1 MVPSMM
7 GHRQI
12 ADLATKVRFLSDPAA
27 YGSGTTHVDVR
38 ETHMSWVF
46 LTDDLVYKLK
56 KPVRHA
62 FLDFSTIR
70 KRHFYCG
77 EELRL
82 NARLAAETY
91 RRVLPLRRDASGRFS
106 LDGSGRVVDW
116 LVEMKRL
123 PQGDMLDERIACGR
137 LDTAEIDDVAKTLAE
152 FYAQRR
158 AEIDDGGAYLHHL
171 TGEQRINR
179 AILLRPEFAL
189 ADIVSGALDMVDG
202 LLQRL
207 RPRIEARILRGAI
220 VEGHGDLRPEHV
232 CLCQPLQIIDCLEFN
247 RSMRIIDPYDEI
259 NYLGLECEMLGA
271 PWIRPLLVK
280 ALQSRLPDS
289 PDAELLALYGGFR
302 ALLKARLGV
311 AHLLETPIR
320 HPEKWRPQ
328 AIRYIRQAERE
339 IFSRRS
345 RSGRKSTP
353 VRGDA

>member
-1 MVPSMM
+1 MM

-12 ADLATKVRFLSDPAA
+12 ADLAAKVRFLSDPAA
-27 YGSGTTHVDVR
+27 YGSGTTHVDAR

-46 LTDDLVYKLK
+46 LTDELVYKLK

-62 FLDFSTIR
+62 FLNFSTIAR
-70 KRHFYCG
+70 RHFYCG

-91 RRVLPLRRDASGRFS
+91 RRVLPLRRDVSGHFT
-106 LDGSGRVVDW
+106 LGGSGRVVDR

-123 PQGDMLDERIACGR
+123 PQGDMLDARIGSGR
-137 LDTAEIDDVAKTLAE
+137 LTAAEINEVAKTLAA
-152 FYAQRR
+152 FYVHRQV
-158 AEIDDGGAYLHHL
+158 EIDDGGAYPRHL
-171 TGEQRINR
+171 IGEQRINR
-179 AILLRPEFAL
+179 AILLKPEFAL
-189 ADIVSGALDMVDG
+189 ADIASGPLDIVDA

-207 RPRIEARILRGAI
+207 RPRIEARILCGAI

-232 CLCQPLQIIDCLEFN
+232 CLCQPPQIIDCLEFN
-247 RSMRIIDPYDEI
+247 RSMRIVDPFDEI

-271 PWIRPLLVK
+271 PWIRPLLVQ
-280 ALQSRLPDS
+280 ALENRLPDR

-302 ALLKARLGV
+302 ALLGARLAV

-328 AIRYIRQAERE
+328 AIRYIKQAERE
-339 IFSRRS
+339 IFSVRS
-345 RSGRKSTP
+345 RSVRKSTP
-353 VRGDA
+353 VCGDA